1 ARGIDVDNV
10 EVVFNYDLPLDEEY
24 YVHRIGRTG
33 RAGRSGMAISFITGR
48 RDISRLKDLERY
60 IKTSITKMDPPSAA
74 DLVELKKD
82 QLVKSVME
90 QLSKDEDNQFYEASL
105 GHLLSEGLS
114 MDQIALG
121 LIKLQLGGSVQEF
134 SEQNFSL
141 DLGRGGDRGSDRS
154 RFGRERDRDRGGRAI
169 RGRERSE
176 RGDR

>member
-1 ARGIDVDNV
+1 
-10 EVVFNYDLPLDEEY
+10 
-24 YVHRIGRTG
+24 
-33 RAGRSGMAISFITGR
+33 
-48 RDISRLKDLERY
+48 
-60 IKTSITKMDPPSAA
+60 MDPPSAA

-176 RGDR
+176 RGDRGERGGDRGRGRVVR